1 MGGNVG
7 DAIAPLVI
15 GAALA
20 VFSWR
25 EVVVLNVAPGRVV
38 ALLMFTM
45 LGTIRLGAK
54 KTQHAAGQSFGQYM
68 AAPRH
73 LPRTTAPCPLRPGP
87 PFRTLWPTHYLTLLP
102 AYRCPRHGDVR

>member
-25 EVVVLNVAPGRVV
+25 EVVVLNVAPGLVV

-54 KTQHAAGQSFGQYM
+54 KTQHADGQSFGQYM
-68 AAPRH
+68 AGLRQLLRSRALILLCTGSAFPALKQAPLRH
-73 LPRTTAPCPLRPGP
+73 LRPGFFP
-87 PFRTLWPTHYLTLLP
+87 PDNGT
-102 AYRCPRHGDVR
+102 C